1 MFYHRVMFK
10 DFIGKF
16 KKKVEVKKI
25 DTNQPVRIWSFV
37 IILNLVGFLG
47 LIILNSY
54 KIGPG
59 IH

>member
-47 LIILNSY
+47 LIILNSH
-54 KIGPG
+54 KIGQG

>member
-1 MFYHRVMFK
+1 MIK
-10 DFIGKF
+10 DFIARF

-25 DTNQPVRIWSFV
+25 DSNQPVRIWSFV
-37 IILNLVGFLG
+37 IILNLVGILG